1 MKKSQF
7 NILQTFALLIISII
21 MSSCEDFLSSIRN
34 ENSQSIESLLYNIND
49 IDVCIN
55 GAYGAFCSN
64 SYYNNV
70 VLTQTLGSDEIT
82 NTKNPSILPDF
93 LSISAYNYHFSYQC
107 NTDNYQ
113 AGSVLMWGSFVTNNS
128 NVVIKS
134 IENKLPNLR
143 NFNDTLNAE
152 RLLGEAYLLRACVE
166 YYNNLY
172 VGRQYHPSTLQLPAS
187 LYRKRAI
194 LGFEDIPEPRKT
206 VEQVHQYIIEDL
218 QNARKLLPQYY
229 EKTIHPVAY
238 QYRCKRDVAIAML
251 AKAYF
256 QQNQFDSALVYINQ
270 LLGNQTGASNK
281 YPLQTTNNYN
291 QLFRIVDKTNYQ
303 ANSKS
308 EIIMGFHGNS
318 AFRPT
323 STQEWSMFHWSAFQN
338 LQNSDL
344 TNLRFRIVMDSAL
357 IKSFL
362 KGDTLNDVRFKNM
375 IYITKNIGKESPA
388 GQWTSLKH
396 AYPTSNVVWLRAAE
410 FHLMRAEIYL
420 HKDNLSSSINELNI
434 VRKRA
439 GLDNYTFAGK
449 TQLFQAIIDE
459 RFREMHFEGIRRSDN
474 IRLASLSDSNAA
486 SYLPMPYKLG
496 NIPLGNR
503 ALLITDSIL
512 HWNDERLYCLIP
524 ENEYIYNPALKR

>member
-1 MKKSQF
+1 
-7 NILQTFALLIISII
+7 
-21 MSSCEDFLSSIRN
+21 
-34 ENSQSIESLLYNIND
+34 
-49 IDVCIN
+49 
-55 GAYGAFCSN
+55 
-64 SYYNNV
+64 
-70 VLTQTLGSDEIT
+70 
-82 NTKNPSILPDF
+82 
-93 LSISAYNYHFSYQC
+93 
-107 NTDNYQ
+107 
-113 AGSVLMWGSFVTNNS
+113 
-128 NVVIKS
+128 
-134 IENKLPNLR
+134 
-143 NFNDTLNAE
+143 
-152 RLLGEAYLLRACVE
+152 
-166 YYNNLY
+166 
-172 VGRQYHPSTLQLPAS
+172 
-187 LYRKRAI
+187 
-194 LGFEDIPEPRKT
+194 
-206 VEQVHQYIIEDL
+206 
-218 QNARKLLPQYY
+218 
-229 EKTIHPVAY
+229 
-238 QYRCKRDVAIAML
+238 
-251 AKAYF
+251 
-256 QQNQFDSALVYINQ
+256 
-270 LLGNQTGASNK
+270 
-281 YPLQTTNNYN
+281 
-291 QLFRIVDKTNYQ
+291 
-303 ANSKS
+303 
-308 EIIMGFHGNS
+308 MGFHGNS